1 MIRIF
6 ARLGALAALLAASPA
21 LAISDP
27 FSRGPLAA
35 FLNIFSQQAIP
46 RQVVTWPA
54 GLAPAAEERFESP

>member
-6 ARLGALAALLAASPA
+6 ARLGAIAALLAASPA

-27 FSRGPLAA
+27 FARGPLAD

-46 RQVVTWPA
+46 RQVVAWD
-54 GLAPAAEERFESP
+54 GG